1 VFIGVGVG
9 NGGLRGDGGGA
20 SRRQKRPLL
29 LRSRALPAREFTCTK
44 KFFPLSVPRGFRFRG
59 AGVSGIGAVSAAPV
73 SRQSEGVGFR
83 DISAGNAASDARGAC
98 A

>member
-1 VFIGVGVG
+1 MFIGVGVG
-9 NGGLRGDGGGA
+9 NGGA

-59 AGVSGIGAVSAAPV
+59 AGVSGIGAVSAALV